1 MYVTALNFV
10 FSNIKRAY
18 HSHFDDVNCLQ
29 SPCFRRI
36 RKKTLLSSVF
46 LIKMADREGF
56 EPSVRFRRTHD
67 FQSCAFDH
75 SAIYPITK
83 GN

>member
-1 MYVTALNFV
+1 MYVSAGNFA

-18 HSHFDDVNCLQ
+18 HSHFSNVNRSQ

-36 RKKTLLSSVF
+36 RKKTLFSSVF

-56 EPSVRFRRTHD
+56 EPSVRFGRTHD

-75 SAIYPITK
+75 SAIYP
-83 GN
+83 